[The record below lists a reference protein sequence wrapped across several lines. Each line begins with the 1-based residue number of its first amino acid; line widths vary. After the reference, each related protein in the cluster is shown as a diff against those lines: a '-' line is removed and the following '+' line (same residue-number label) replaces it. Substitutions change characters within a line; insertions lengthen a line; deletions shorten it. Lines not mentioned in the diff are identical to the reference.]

1 MMLHLYTLLKNKKTE
16 GLENFHIFLRQSGK
30 NKHIPTVLNRIF
42 LSGVISQQIRPTPF
56 LFYYC

>member
-1 MMLHLYTLLKNKKTE
+1 MMLHLYTLLKNKKTK